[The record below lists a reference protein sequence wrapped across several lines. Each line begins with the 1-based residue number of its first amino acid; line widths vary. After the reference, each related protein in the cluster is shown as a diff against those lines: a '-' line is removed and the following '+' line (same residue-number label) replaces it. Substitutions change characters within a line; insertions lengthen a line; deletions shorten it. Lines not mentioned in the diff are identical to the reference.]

1 MQREVWVFP
10 VDNVHTC
17 GQAPLQFAIRST
29 ENTQKVSVQSHTSGT
44 RWVPEIPRPMLT
56 GVNSSR

>member
-10 VDNVHTC
+10 VDNVHA
-17 GQAPLQFAIRST
+17 GQALMQFTIRNRQ
-29 ENTQKVSVQSHTSGT
+29 NTQEVSVQSHTSRT

-56 GVNSSR
+56 GVKGSR